1 MGKDESLVRDRR
13 DAREAPLL
21 LLHRGEAELG
31 EPPDRPLAE
40 LLQPVGRARGAVS
53 RERLEVGDVRC
64 CPVGDIGHVTT
75 ASSRSQSYP
84 FSSSSRASS
93 LPPDLTIRP
102 PARTCTTSGSMC
114 VRMRSQCVTSTV
126 ALSGRRS
133 LSTVW

>member
-21 LLHRGEAELG
+21 LLHRGKAELG
-31 EPPDRPLAE
+31 EAADRPLAE
-40 LLQPVGRARGAVS
+40 FPQPLGCARGAVS
-53 RERLEVGDVRC
+53 RERLEVGDVAFSR
-64 CPVGDIGHVTT
+64 VGDVGHATT

-114 VRMRSQCVTSTV
+114 VRIR
-126 ALSGRRS
+126 
-133 LSTVW
+133 